1 MLKRLVSAVLMFA
14 LGAAGASLIW
24 AAFITPH
31 DALGT
36 VNTAVTSISSLY
48 ICQPSGTTIS
58 PQCPIDTAGADET
71 IFAATE
77 DLSAGGVAWQKVRLT
92 NAGTDP
98 WDIIDVQRSWIETSD
113 PGGLCTTIPEAITHV
128 AGVTT
133 SAGAIGPGIT
143 ALGISFGGGF
153 FEPAEGVEYTATAN
167 DNHGSVASSTLYT
180 DLNGNNRTVHISPG
194 GFEDML
200 LGIRL
205 PIGTSEDC
213 LNVVWQLTTTWNVQV
228 HNP

>member
-1 MLKRLVSAVLMFA
+1 MVKQLISAVLMLA
-14 LGAAGASLIW
+14 LGAGGASLIW

-36 VNTAVTSISSLY
+36 VNTAVTSVSSLY

-58 PQCPIDTAGADET
+58 PQCPIDTVGGDET
-71 IFAATE
+71 IFASNE
-77 DLSAGGVAWQKVRLT
+77 DLIAGEVAWQKVRLT
-92 NAGTDP
+92 NIGDDP

-113 PGGLCTTIPEAITHV
+113 PGGLCGTIPEAVTHV
-128 AGVTT
+128 AGLTNFD
-133 SAGAIGPGIT
+133 GATGPGIT
-143 ALGISFGGGF
+143 ILGTSFGGGF

-167 DNHGSVASSTLYT
+167 DNHAMVASSTLFS
-180 DLNGNNRTVHISPG
+180 DLNGNTRTVHIGPG

-205 PIGTSEDC
+205 PAGTTDDC

-228 HNP
+228 HIP